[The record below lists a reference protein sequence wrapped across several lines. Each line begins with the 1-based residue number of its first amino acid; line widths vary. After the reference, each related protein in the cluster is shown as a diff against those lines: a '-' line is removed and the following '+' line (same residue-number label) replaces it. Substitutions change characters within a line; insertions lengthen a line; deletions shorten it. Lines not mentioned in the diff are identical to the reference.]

1 MNVTR
6 RFTRNEAFGIIALLT
21 LGLGFVGMVAGIEYF
36 FVIWVLGFAVV
47 LPILGI
53 LFGETDTDKELDM
66 NRERTTEDDQRTE
79 SSTDALTTLRNR
91 YARGALTDETF
102 ERKLDRLLE
111 TESPENAS
119 EWRERVTEKAE

>member
-1 MNVTR
+1 MNITR
-6 RFTRNEAFGIIALLT
+6 RFSRNEAFGIIALVI

-53 LFGETDTDKELDM
+53 LFGETDTDKEWDM
-66 NRERTTEDDQRTE
+66 NRERTTEDDHRTE
-79 SSTDALTTLRNR
+79 STTDALTTLRDR
-91 YARGALTDETF
+91 YARGTLTDEMF